1 MGLGRLRG
9 LLVMTIMRPSEGK
22 AKSETGKAKATVTE
36 KTHPCK
42 NQTRK
47 DGAPDPKRKAK
58 SRSLTP
64 LAKGASGFPSRIG
77 TSGTTAPFCGS
88 GFPSRFGIGGMT
100 VLVLREVEQNSGQDA
115 AFGLGAPA
123 CGRQA

>member
-1 MGLGRLRG
+1 MGRWRWGCTGFVIRGMRIRREWVRGDSFTCGSTRMGLGRLRG

-58 SRSLTP
+58 SEKRKAKSEKREARSGSLTP
-64 LAKGASGFPSRIG
+64 LAQDATRFPSTIG
-77 TSGTTAPFCGS
+77 P
-88 GFPSRFGIGGMT
+88 
-100 VLVLREVEQNSGQDA
+100 
-115 AFGLGAPA
+115 
-123 CGRQA
+123 